1 MHKYLRAIGFSS
13 ITKRKD
19 YESLI
24 RVCANEAD
32 NRAYTSNGDDTM
44 LAVFSKDFAPGMG
57 ISICG
62 EYDENNHFSYDYSF
76 PYLNGNGISSYADLT
91 IERHA
96 DKISFA
102 GVCDDINVG
111 VTLIFYLQNM
121 IPYLRSLNSDRL
133 PLKGT
138 SLTLSALSTSGTIM
152 MPLEKNEKQKQRAT
166 KATKSRNQLLEAAR
180 NGEVEAIE
188 SLTLEDMDTYTTIS
202 KRIHK
207 EDIFALVDT
216 YFMPY
221 GVECDQYSILG
232 EITECE
238 LVMNQMTKEE
248 IYKMSIL
255 CNGITF
261 DLCINKADLYG
272 EPAVGRRFKGYI
284 WLQGFINYP
293 E

>member
-111 VTLIFYLQNM
+111 VIIYGCAGSPLLHGLFSSCGEQGL
-121 IPYLRSLNSDRL
+121 PYLR
-133 PLKGT
+133 
-138 SLTLSALSTSGTIM
+138 
-152 MPLEKNEKQKQRAT
+152 
-166 KATKSRNQLLEAAR
+166 
-180 NGEVEAIE
+180 
-188 SLTLEDMDTYTTIS
+188 
-202 KRIHK
+202 
-207 EDIFALVDT
+207 
-216 YFMPY
+216 
-221 GVECDQYSILG
+221 
-232 EITECE
+232 
-238 LVMNQMTKEE
+238 
-248 IYKMSIL
+248 
-255 CNGITF
+255 CNNRG
-261 DLCINKADLYG
+261 
-272 EPAVGRRFKGYI
+272 PH
-284 WLQGFINYP
+284 
-293 E
+293 